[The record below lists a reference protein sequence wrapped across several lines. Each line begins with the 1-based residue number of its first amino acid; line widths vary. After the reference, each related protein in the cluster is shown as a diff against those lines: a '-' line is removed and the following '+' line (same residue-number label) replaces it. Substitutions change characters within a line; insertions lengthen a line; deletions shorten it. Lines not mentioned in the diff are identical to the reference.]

1 MGELSLKIS
10 RFWNLLFFDFV
21 LLKITFEKLQVMP
34 PEIPI
39 PTVHLFPKLD
49 QFLLDFLRSLSLPDW
64 EKQTIVPHW
73 TIKDI
78 AAHLLDGN
86 LRTLSI
92 SRDQHFG
99 EQPNPIESYGDLV
112 AYLNRLNADWVK
124 AFKRVSPTLLIEL
137 LELTGAQ
144 YNTYLSTLNPYTPAI
159 FSVAWAGEEESK
171 NWFHIAREYTE
182 KWHHQQQMRLA
193 MGQEE
198 VLYAP
203 DLYFPYLDTSMRAL
217 PHHYRNVE
225 AATGAMIAF
234 AVKGVP
240 NAQWHL
246 QRGENA
252 WVLSKTLDQSP
263 IASVSIDGTIAW
275 RMLTKG
281 IAKAEAAKRVEIEG
295 EQKLGAVVID
305 MLAVMA

>member
-1 MGELSLKIS
+1 
-10 RFWNLLFFDFV
+10 
-21 LLKITFEKLQVMP
+21 MP

-39 PTVHLFPKLD
+39 PTLHLFPKLD
-49 QFLLDFLRSLSLPDW
+49 QLLLDFLRSLSPSDW
-64 EKQTIVPHW
+64 EKQTIVPLW

-86 LRTLSI
+86 LRTLSM
-92 SRDQHFG
+92 SRDQYFG
-99 EQPNPIESYGDLV
+99 EKPDPIESYDDLV
-112 AYLNRLNADWVK
+112 AYLNRLNADWAK
-124 AFKRVSPTLLIEL
+124 AFKRVSPALLIEL
-137 LELTGAQ
+137 LEFTGAQ
-144 YNTYLSTLNPYTPAI
+144 YNTYLRTLNPYTPAI
-159 FSVAWAGEEESK
+159 FSVAWAGEEESQ

-198 VLYAP
+198 VLCTP

-225 AATGAMIAF
+225 AAPGTVIAF

-240 NAQWHL
+240 NAQWYL
-246 QRGENA
+246 QRDTNA
-252 WVLSKTLDQSP
+252 WTLNKTVDQSAV
-263 IASVSIDGTIAW
+263 ASVNIDGVIAW

-281 IAKAEAAKRVEIEG
+281 IAKAEAAKLLEIKG
-295 EQKLGAVVID
+295 DQKLGAVVLD

>member
-1 MGELSLKIS
+1 
-10 RFWNLLFFDFV
+10 
-21 LLKITFEKLQVMP
+21 MP

-39 PTVHLFPKLD
+39 PTLQLFPKLD
-49 QFLLDFLRSLSLPDW
+49 ELLLVFLRSLSPSDW
-64 EKQTIVPHW
+64 EKQTIVPLW

-86 LRTLSI
+86 LRTLSM
-92 SRDQHFG
+92 SRDGYFG
-99 EQPNPIESYGDLV
+99 EKPDSIESYGDLV

-124 AFKRVSPTLLIEL
+124 AFKRVSPTVLIEL

-144 YNTYLSTLNPYTPAI
+144 YNTYLKTLNPYTPAI
-159 FSVAWAGEEESK
+159 FSVAWAGEENSP

-193 MGQEE
+193 MRLEE
-198 VLYAP
+198 ALYAP

-217 PHHYRNVE
+217 PHHYRNVVAE
-225 AATGAMIAF
+225 PGTVILF
-234 AVKGVP
+234 EVKGIP
-240 NAQWHL
+240 KAQWYL

-252 WVLSKTLDQSP
+252 WVLIKALDQSP

-281 IAKAEAAKRVEIEG
+281 IAKAEAANLVEIEG
-295 EQKLGAVVID
+295 DQKLGAVVLD

>member
-1 MGELSLKIS
+1 LRLK
-10 RFWNLLFFDFV
+10 
-21 LLKITFEKLQVMP
+21 MP
-34 PEIPI
+34 FMPTEIPI
-39 PTVHLFPKLD
+39 PTLHLFPQLD
-49 QFLLDFLRSLSLPDW
+49 QLLLEFLRSLRPADW
-64 EKQTIVPHW
+64 EKQTIVPLW

-86 LRTLSI
+86 LRTLSM

-99 EQPNPIESYGDLV
+99 EKPDPIESYADLV

-124 AFKRVSPTLLIEL
+124 AFKRVSPAVLIEL
-137 LELTGAQ
+137 LELSGAQ
-144 YNTYLSTLNPYTPAI
+144 YNAYLASLDPDAPAI

-182 KWHHQQQMRLA
+182 KWHHQQQMRLV

-217 PHHYRNVE
+217 PHHYRNV
-225 AATGAMIAF
+225 AAEPGTVIAF
-234 AVKGVP
+234 LVKGVP
-240 NAQWHL
+240 NAQWYLH
-246 QRGENA
+246 RDENA
-252 WVLSKTLDQSP
+252 WVLSKSLDQTP
-263 IASVSIDGTIAW
+263 LASVSIDGTIAW

-281 IAKAEAAKRVEIEG
+281 IAKAEATKFVEIG
-295 EQKLGAVVID
+295 GDQKLGAVVMD

>member
-1 MGELSLKIS
+1 
-10 RFWNLLFFDFV
+10 
-21 LLKITFEKLQVMP
+21 MP
-34 PEIPI
+34 PELPI
-39 PTVHLFPKLD
+39 PTLQLFPKLD
-49 QFLLDFLRSLSLPDW
+49 ELLLDFLRSLSPADW
-64 EKQTIVPHW
+64 EKQTIVPLW

-86 LRTLSI
+86 LRTLSM
-92 SRDQHFG
+92 SRDGHFG
-99 EQPNPIESYGDLV
+99 EKPDPIESYGDLV

-124 AFKRVSPTLLIEL
+124 AFKRVSPTVLIEL
-137 LELTGAQ
+137 LELTGSQ
-144 YNTYLSTLNPYTPAI
+144 YNTYLKTLNPYTPAL
-159 FSVAWAGEEESK
+159 FSVAWAGEENSQ

-203 DLYFPYLDTSMRAL
+203 ELYFPYLDTSMRAL
-217 PHHYRNVE
+217 PHHYRSVVAE
-225 AATGAMIAF
+225 PGTVILF
-234 AVKGVP
+234 EVKGIP
-240 NAQWHL
+240 KAQWYL

-252 WVLSKTLDQSP
+252 WILSKTLDQSP
-263 IASVSIDGTIAW
+263 IASVSIDGAIAW

-281 IAKAEAAKRVEIEG
+281 IAKAEAAKRMEIEG
-295 EQKLGAVVID
+295 DQKLGAVVMD